1 MTRLEERMR
10 RLSEASAEQ
19 LPDDALEVVERTTA
33 ELVDSGLVDRSP
45 GVGERAPDFA
55 LPDTEGET
63 VRLGDRTDRGP
74 VILSFYRGRW

>member
-19 LPDDALEVVERTTA
+19 LPDDALEVVQRHTA
-33 ELVDSGLVDRSP
+33 ELVNSDRVQEA
-45 GVGERAPDFA
+45 VGEGDRAPDFA
-55 LPDTEGET
+55 LPDTDGDT
-63 VRLGDRTDRGP
+63 VRLGDLTDQGP